1 MPEQL
6 QHNTQSFSLQENL
19 LTYLETTVT
28 TLRSQTTYTS
38 TAMTLFKQYMN
49 IEFLNIQDDP
59 ILFWKN
65 NKQILG
71 ALSEIALKYSCIPA
85 TSVPSERVFSKAGQI
100 VSARRNRL
108 LPDNVD
114 KLIFLNANLE
124 K

>member
-1 MPEQL
+1 
-6 QHNTQSFSLQENL
+6 
-19 LTYLETTVT
+19 
-28 TLRSQTTYTS
+28 
-38 TAMTLFKQYMN
+38 MN
-49 IEFLNIQDDP
+49 IKFLNIQDDP

-65 NKQILG
+65 NKQMLG
-71 ALSEIALKYSCIPA
+71 ALSEVALKYSCIPA

-124 K
+124 R